1 MGRYGAWRTA
11 LLTGMIV
18 VLTTLGLPRVTAAQ
32 RPGQVPRIAFLGIN
46 FPPSTS
52 APSPFRDEFR
62 QGLRERG
69 WVEGHTIAIE
79 WRWAEGSFDRFASLV
94 AEVIRL
100 PVEVI
105 VVPTATTAAIAKRA
119 TTTIPIV
126 VIAGGALLETG
137 LIASLARPG
146 GNITGIHGRAWELAS
161 KQLEL
166 LKQAVPSVT
175 QVAVL
180 GGLNWSRFPPEL
192 NAELMEPARS
202 LGMELHFFNIHE
214 PSAFDSAFAAMT
226 TAHVQALLVL
236 GDPFFAPYLHRIADF
251 AAQQQLPSICL
262 GRSYAEA
269 GCLMSYGFSLRGQGQ
284 LIAVYVDKILR
295 GAKPADLPVEQLTQF
310 EFVINLKTAQT
321 LGLTIPP
328 TLLFQANEVIR

>member
-1 MGRYGAWRTA
+1 
-11 LLTGMIV
+11 
-18 VLTTLGLPRVTAAQ
+18 
-32 RPGQVPRIAFLGIN
+32 
-46 FPPSTS
+46 
-52 APSPFRDEFR
+52 
-62 QGLRERG
+62 
-69 WVEGHTIAIE
+69 VEGHTSAIE

-146 GNITGIHGRAWELAS
+146 GNITGIHGRVRELTP

-180 GGLNWSRFPPEL
+180 GGLQWSEIPPEL
-192 NAELMEPARS
+192 EEAARS
-202 LGMELHFFNIHE
+202 LGMELHFFKIHE

-251 AAQQQLPSICL
+251 AAQQQLPSICM

-310 EFVINLKTAQT
+310 EFVINLKTAQA

>member
-1 MGRYGAWRTA
+1 MRHYIVWKTER
-11 LLTGMIV
+11 LTVMLI
-18 VLTTLGLPRVTAAQ
+18 VLTTLGLPLVAAAQ
-32 RPGQVPRIAFLGIN
+32 RPGHVPRIAFLGIN

-79 WRWAEGSFDRFASLV
+79 WRWAEGSLDRFASLV

-105 VVPTATTAAIAKRA
+105 VVPTATTASIAKRA

-146 GNITGIHGRAWELAS
+146 GNITGIHVRTWELTS

-180 GGLNWSRFPPEL
+180 GGLNWSGIPPEL
-192 NAELMEPARS
+192 KEAARS
-202 LGMELHFFNIHE
+202 LGMELHFFKIHE

-226 TAHVQALLVL
+226 TAHVQALFVL
-236 GDPFFAPYLHRIADF
+236 GDPFFVPHLHRIADF
-251 AAQQQLPSICL
+251 AAQQQQPSICL
-262 GRSYAEA
+262 VRQYVEA
-269 GCLMSYGFSLRGQGQ
+269 GCLMSYGFSQRGQGQ
-284 LIAVYVDKILR
+284 HIAVYVDKILR

-328 TLLFQANEVIR
+328 TLLFRADEVLK

>member
-11 LLTGMIV
+11 LLTGILV
-18 VLTTLGLPRVTAAQ
+18 VLTTLGLPLVAAAQ
-32 RPGQVPRIAFLGIN
+32 RPGQVPRIAFLGLN

-52 APSPFRDEFR
+52 APSPFHEEFR

-79 WRWAEGSFDRFASLV
+79 WRWAEGSLDRFASLV

-100 PVEVI
+100 PVELI
-105 VVPTATTAAIAKRA
+105 VVPTARTASIAKRA

-126 VIAGGALLETG
+126 VIAGGALLEGG
-137 LIASLARPG
+137 LVASLARPG
-146 GNITGIHGRAWELAS
+146 GNITGIHGRVRELTP

-180 GGLNWSRFPPEL
+180 GGLQWSEIPPEL
-192 NAELMEPARS
+192 EEAARS
-202 LGMELHFFNIHE
+202 LGMELHFFKIHE

-226 TAHVQALLVL
+226 TAHVQALFILEDL
-236 GDPFFAPYLHRIADF
+236 FFAPYLHRIADF
-251 AAQQQLPSICL
+251 AVQQRLPSI
-262 GRSYAEA
+262 GMIRPYVEA
-269 GCLMSYGFSLRGQGQ
+269 GCLMSYGPSLRGRGQ
-284 LIAVYVDKILR
+284 QIAVYVDKILR

-310 EFVINLKTAQT
+310 EFVINLKTAQA

-328 TLLFQANEVIR
+328 TLLFQANEIIR